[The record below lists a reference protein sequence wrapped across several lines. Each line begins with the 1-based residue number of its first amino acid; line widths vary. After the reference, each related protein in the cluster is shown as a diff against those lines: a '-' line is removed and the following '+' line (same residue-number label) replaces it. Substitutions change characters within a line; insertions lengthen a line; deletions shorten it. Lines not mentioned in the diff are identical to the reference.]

1 MRFCVFSMQSLEI
14 ILSVLTYVKHL
25 LSVRFWTLFVFQNFA
40 KIKKCFQLNI
50 LADRRTDWSI
60 ECRFAPKKSIFLK
73 FSPTKI
79 FRMDQNIS
87 CLINS
92 LTLLTII
99 REINL
104 FHFIPNDLKNEMPRM
119 NSLAYAKKIC
129 YGHNI
134 FFSSKSHITKD
145 QARIMMMNYK
155 FIL

>member
-1 MRFCVFSMQSLEI
+1 MRFCVFFNAISRNYI
-14 ILSVLTYVKHL
+14 VRPYVRKAFTFCAILNTFCISKLCKDE
-25 LSVRFWTLFVFQNFA
+25 
-40 KIKKCFQLNI
+40 KCFQLNI
-50 LADRRTDWSI
+50 SADRRTDWSI

-134 FFSSKSHITKD
+134 FSLQKVI
-145 QARIMMMNYK
+145 
-155 FIL
+155 